1 MKISAI
7 KVVKISV
14 LSLSLAI
21 FANLTTAFAN
31 GGGVCLEIK
40 TDLTNNLCEQN
51 ARHLALE
58 NNFSLIDN
66 MFPKTETKVSNKLL
80 IEQFFAVEP
89 KEEIEVLSSED
100 NLSFELKPNFV
111 NWPRPKSLNRSFE
124 VAVNSLDLNGKR
136 DLKSCTILQKSETLD
151 SKMGWDAHQMDA
163 IIHFSNHNL
172 SGIELSTQRSKLK
185 HTLQDCESLFGLIL
199 GKI

>member
-21 FANLTTAFAN
+21 LANLTTVFAN
-31 GGGVCLEIK
+31 DGGLCLDTK

-51 ARHLALE
+51 ARQLALDS
-58 NNFSLIDN
+58 NFSIMDS
-66 MFPKTETKVSNKLL
+66 MFPKTETKVLYRPLVKQL
-80 IEQFFAVEP
+80 FAAETN
-89 KEEIEVLSSED
+89 EEIEILSNED
-100 NLSFELKPNFV
+100 NLASDIESTFV
-111 NWPRPKSLNRSFE
+111 NWPRPKVLNRSFE
-124 VAVNSLDLNGKR
+124 FAVNSLDLNGKK
-136 DLKSCTILQKSETLD
+136 DLKSCTILQKSKSLASD
-151 SKMGWDAHQMDA
+151 LAWDAHQVDA
-163 IIHFSNHNL
+163 IIHFSNHKL
-172 SGIELSTQRSKLK
+172 SGVELSTHGSKVK

>member
-7 KVVKISV
+7 KFAQISV
-14 LSLSLAI
+14 LSLSLAL
-21 FANLTTAFAN
+21 FANFTAAFENSGAL
-31 GGGVCLEIK
+31 CLEKK
-40 TDLTNNLCEQN
+40 TDLTNNLCEQS

-58 NNFSLIDN
+58 NNFSLIDS

-89 KEEIEVLSSED
+89 KEEIEVLSNEY

-111 NWPRPKSLNRSFE
+111 NWPRPKALNRSFE

-136 DLKSCTILQKSETLD
+136 DLKSCTILQKSETLV

-163 IIHFSNHNL
+163 FIQFSNHKL
-172 SGIELSTQRSKLK
+172 SEIKLSTHNSRLK
-185 HTLQDCESLFGLIL
+185 HTLKDCEDLFGLIL
-199 GKI
+199 GKA

>member
-7 KVVKISV
+7 KFAQISV
-14 LSLSLAI
+14 LSLSLAL
-21 FANLTTAFAN
+21 FANFTAAFENSGAL
-31 GGGVCLEIK
+31 CLEKK
-40 TDLTNNLCEQN
+40 TDLTNNFCEQST
-51 ARHLALE
+51 RHLALE
-58 NNFSLIDN
+58 NNFSLIDS

-89 KEEIEVLSSED
+89 KEEIEVLSNED
-100 NLSFELKPNFV
+100 NLSVELKPNFV
-111 NWPRPKSLNRSFE
+111 NWPRPKALNRSFE

-163 IIHFSNHNL
+163 IIHFSNNKL
-172 SGIELSTQRSKLK
+172 SEIKLSTHKSKLK
-185 HTLQDCESLFGLIL
+185 HTLKDCEDLFGLIL
-199 GKI
+199 GKA

>member
-1 MKISAI
+1 MKVSAI

-31 GGGVCLEIK
+31 GGSLCLETK
-40 TDLTNNLCEQN
+40 TDLSNNLCEQN
-51 ARHLALE
+51 ARQLVLDS
-58 NNFSLIDN
+58 NFAIMDS

-89 KEEIEVLSSED
+89 KEEIEVLSNED
-100 NLSFELKPNFV
+100 NLSVELKPNFV
-111 NWPRPKSLNRSFE
+111 NWPRPKALNRSFE

-163 IIHFSNHNL
+163 IIHFSNHKL
-172 SGIELSTQRSKLK
+172 SEIKLSTQKSKLK
-185 HTLQDCESLFGLIL
+185 HTLKDCEDLFGLIL
-199 GKI
+199 GKA

>member
-21 FANLTTAFAN
+21 FANLTTAFAS
-31 GGGVCLEIK
+31 GGSLCLETK

-51 ARHLALE
+51 ARQLVLDS
-58 NNFSLIDN
+58 NFSIMDS

-89 KEEIEVLSSED
+89 KEEIEVLSNED

-111 NWPRPKSLNRSFE
+111 NWPRPKALNRSFE
-124 VAVNSLDLNGKR
+124 IAVNSLDLNGKR

-163 IIHFSNHNL
+163 IIHFSNHKL
-172 SGIELSTQRSKLK
+172 SEIKLSTHKSKLK
-185 HTLQDCESLFGLIL
+185 HTLKDCEDLFGLIL
-199 GKI
+199 GKV

>member
-7 KVVKISV
+7 KFAQISV
-14 LSLSLAI
+14 LSLSLAL
-21 FANLTTAFAN
+21 FANFTAAFENSGAL
-31 GGGVCLEIK
+31 CLEKK
-40 TDLTNNLCEQN
+40 TDLTNNLCEQS

-58 NNFSLIDN
+58 NNFSLIDS
-66 MFPKTETKVSNKLL
+66 MFPIVETKVSNKLL

-89 KEEIEVLSSED
+89 KEEIEVLSNED
-100 NLSFELKPNFV
+100 NLSFELKPNLV
-111 NWPRPKSLNRSFE
+111 NWPRPKALNRSFE

-163 IIHFSNHNL
+163 IIHFSNHKL
-172 SGIELSTQRSKLK
+172 SGVELSTHRSKAK
-185 HTLQDCESLFGLIL
+185 HTLQDCESLFALIL
-199 GKI
+199 GKT